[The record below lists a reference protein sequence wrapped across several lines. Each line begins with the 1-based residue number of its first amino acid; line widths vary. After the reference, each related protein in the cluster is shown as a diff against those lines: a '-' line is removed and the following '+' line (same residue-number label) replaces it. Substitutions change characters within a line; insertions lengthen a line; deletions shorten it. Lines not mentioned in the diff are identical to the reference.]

1 MFLLKIFVTAL
12 LVLIPTAAFAWGPFT
27 HMYLGS
33 EVFFLGSLIPPS
45 ILGLMRKFRSDFLYG
60 NIMAD
65 MVLAKKYLSKEQSCH
80 SWDNALKLYESART
94 DSERAFSL
102 GYMSHLAADTVAHG
116 SLTAGSKNLHH
127 AIIEMRADSMIDKD
141 YWFLART
148 IGRRVQRR
156 NDKFLEKSIKSVV
169 FSVPTNQKIF
179 KGVFALTG
187 LGKATFGGVFENP
200 FMTENQRTTIT
211 SLQEESLDRILDVL
225 QHGDR
230 SEVLKLD
237 PKADIKPN
245 RFFHSL
251 LS

>member
-1 MFLLKIFVTAL
+1 MFLLKVFVTAL
-12 LVLIPTAAFAWGPFT
+12 FVLIPTAAFAWGPFT

-33 EVFFLGSLIPPS
+33 EVFYLGSLIPPS
-45 ILGLMRKFRSDFLYG
+45 ILALMRKFRADFLYG
-60 NIMAD
+60 NLMAD
-65 MVLAKKYLSKEQSCH
+65 MVLAKKYLAKEESCH
-80 SWDNALKLYESART
+80 TWDAALNLYESART

-116 SLTAGSKNLHH
+116 SLTAGSKNLQH

-141 YWFLART
+141 YWFLALS
-148 IGRRVQRR
+148 IDKQVQQR
-156 NDKFLEKSIKSVV
+156 NDKFLGKSIKSVV

-187 LGKATFGGVFENP
+187 LKKATFGGVFDNP
-200 FMTENQRTTIT
+200 YITTDERAMIT
-211 SLQEESLDRILDVL
+211 TLQEESLDRILDIL
-225 QHGDR
+225 QHGKR